1 MSNEGTSS
9 TGWVKWGALG
19 CGVLS
24 IACCGICSG
33 ATFFG
38 MDLTEEQTCAALAD
52 HPGVTKQVGTQ
63 LTCEIAWDSLARS
76 SADSD
81 TLPYRV
87 IGDKGPALLDV
98 STESLGADAEAIT
111 GVTLIQADGTRV
123 SLDGDPAQVGGVEG
137 GVAVP
142 TAGATVRIVEIASD
156 DAYFND
162 RGTLVNR
169 QCVVGEDVAP
179 SSAGG
184 GWLAGT
190 FACGGTDNPY
200 FYKVKVE

>member
-1 MSNEGTSS
+1 MSTNASSS
-9 TGWVKWGALG
+9 TGWFKWGALG

-24 IACCGICSG
+24 VACCGLCGG

-38 MDLTEEQTCAALAD
+38 ARLTEEQTCTALAE
-52 HPGVTKQVGTQ
+52 HPAVTALVGAQ
-63 LTCEIAWDSLARS
+63 LSCEIAWDSLGQ
-76 SADSD
+76 SASDAD

-87 IGDKGPALLDV
+87 VGAQAPALLDV
-98 STESLGADAEAIT
+98 TTESLGADAEQIT
-111 GVTLIQADGTRV
+111 RVVVIQTDGTRV
-123 SLDGDPAQVGGVEG
+123 PLDDVVGGG
-137 GVAVP
+137 GAAVP
-142 TAGATVRIVEIASD
+142 PAGATVRIVEIAED
-156 DAYFND
+156 DAYYGD

-169 QCVVGEDVAP
+169 RCTVGDDVQA

-190 FACGGTDNPY
+190 FQCGGTDNPY